1 MAERNVLVDGG
12 VDNVRTLAS
21 GDTVANLTRVLFDD
35 VADVASSG
43 TPTVLATNSIAAN
56 TFISDGGMLS
66 AQYFGLMVASA
77 NERSLI
83 LKFGGTTIYSQLY
96 DTATAITWRLDC
108 SIIRESSSA
117 VKCYVTIFMQ
127 GASSTEMTYTRITG
141 LSLTSNAYN
150 LELTAEQTS
159 NADVTFKFSKCT
171 YTPGI

>member
-12 VDNVRTLAS
+12 VDNARTLAS
-21 GDTVANLTRVLFDD
+21 GDTAAQLTRVLFDD
-35 VADVASSG
+35 EADVASSG

-56 TFISDGGMLS
+56 TFISNGGTLD
-66 AQYFGLMVASA
+66 AQYFGIMVAST

-83 LKFGGTTIYSQLY
+83 LKFGGTTIFTQLY
-96 DTATAITWRLDC
+96 DASTYSKWRLDC

-117 VKCYVTIFMQ
+117 VKCYVTMFVP
-127 GASSTEMTYTRITG
+127 GLYPDMTYTRITG
-141 LSLTSNAYN
+141 LSLTSTAYN